1 MMEKYVLQKDIVIPK
16 GAVFTRGPSKREYA
30 GTNVETL
37 VSLSDDETGE
47 FTLYIQEPAADALLE
62 EKECDG

>member
-1 MMEKYVLQKDIVIPK
+1 MSERYVLQKDIIIPK

-37 VSLSDDETGE
+37 VSISNDETGE
-47 FTLYIQEPAADALLE
+47 FTLYIQEPATDALFTA
-62 EKECDG
+62 